1 MPRPPRT
8 RARRPKK
15 ISYFTPN
22 PITHIHYKHTQLLK
36 PFISQPRKILPP
48 PLTPT
53 SPKYQPMFTPP
64 IKPPPHIALLPYLK
78 EEQ

>member
-1 MPRPPRT
+1 MAAPPTRPPP
-8 RARRPKK
+8 RRKK
-15 ISYFTPN
+15 LSYCTAN

-53 SPKYQPMFTPP
+53 SPKYQPIFTPP
-64 IKPPPHIALLPYLK
+64 IKPPPHIPLLPYLK
-78 EEQ
+78 E